1 MPSIRSCCQLACQLH
16 FKFLAVNF
24 DARGTRPFR
33 ADRYH
38 EHGGTVLLSRLR
50 TLFGLGHFEGPFFFW
65 WGRWLAFYQQCSLD
79 GRKSLNV
86 FL

>member
-1 MPSIRSCCQLACQLH
+1 MPSIRPCCQLACQLH

-50 TLFGLGHFEGPFFFW
+50 TLFGLGHFEGPFFF
-65 WGRWLAFYQQCSLD
+65 GGGD
-79 GRKSLNV
+79 G
-86 FL
+86 